1 MKFLLFHG
9 KFCYNS
15 TSGEQNMK
23 RSEVQREKL
32 SPMMQQY
39 MEIKDKYED
48 SIIFFRLGDF
58 YEMFF
63 EDAITASR
71 ILELTLTGKQA
82 GLDERVPMC
91 GIPHHAYAGYVDE
104 LIEKGYKVAI
114 CEQLEDPK
122 ETKGMVKRDVIQVVT
137 KGTRIDEN
145 MDSKS
150 NNYIANIYNFDYCYG
165 ISFADISTGEVY
177 AMLIE
182 GEKDKVIKEVAK
194 HGFKEVIVNDSINR
208 EIIEILRTN
217 YNVLVTI
224 TKDELQ
230 DKNYEY
236 IYKDIEDIRIIST
249 VKHLLYYVIDTKKGD
264 LHHLQKCCVI
274 KNSEYLEFDNNT
286 KRNLELV
293 ETLRNRERQYSLLW
307 LLDKNKTAMGSR
319 YLKYN
324 IENPLTNKEAI
335 ERRYN
340 LVEKLSTEFILRD
353 DLVHELGNVYDLER
367 LAGRI
372 TYGNL
377 NAKDLL
383 QLKNSLKSLPNIK
396 RILETIGYD
405 KKIETLEEL
414 YELLERTILEDAPFT
429 LHEGHLIKPGYNEEL
444 DELKKIRSG
453 SKDFI
458 LELEQSEKER
468 TGIKNLKVGF
478 NKVFGYYIE
487 VSKGQTHLVKEEF
500 GYDRKQT
507 LANCERFTT
516 PLLKEKENIILGAEE
531 KIISLEYKLFM
542 DIREVVKRYISK
554 LQKIAKIISEVDMLQ
569 SFSVVSDAYK
579 FVRPTLTE
587 DKIVKM
593 IECRHPV
600 VEQVMKD
607 KYIPNDIIMDKTT
620 DILLITGPNM
630 AGKSTYMRQCAI
642 TVIMAQ
648 IGCFVPC
655 KSCTI
660 PIFDKIFTR
669 IGASDDLVSGEST
682 FMVEMNE
689 ANTAISEATENS
701 LILFDELGRGTAT
714 YDGMSLAQAIL
725 EYIHDKIK
733 AKTMFSTHYHEL
745 TALEKDLKHLK
756 NVHVSAIEKDGQ
768 ITFLHKVKVGAV
780 DKSYGIHVASLAH
793 LPESLIKR
801 ADEILNIYEK
811 KNIKKET
818 FTQTSLFELTESEIE
833 EKPNPIE
840 EKIKE
845 INPLEMTPMEALNY
859 LYELKKEV
867 KRKD

>member
-1 MKFLLFHG
+1 MVLVVK
-9 KFCYNS
+9 K
-15 TSGEQNMK
+15 MK

-48 SIIFFRLGDF
+48 CIIFFRLGDF

-63 EDAITASR
+63 DDAILASR
-71 ILELTLTGKQA
+71 VLELTLTGKQA
-82 GLDERVPMC
+82 GLEERVPMC
-91 GIPHHAYAGYVDE
+91 GIPHHAYAAYVDE

-122 ETKGMVKRDVIQVVT
+122 LTKGMVKRDVIQVVT

-145 MDSKS
+145 IDSKS
-150 NNYIANIYNFDYCYG
+150 NNYIANIYSFDYCYG

-177 AMLIE
+177 AMLVE
-182 GEKDKVIKEVAK
+182 GEKEKVIKEIAK
-194 HGFKEVIVNDSINR
+194 HGFKEVIVNDNTDR
-208 EIIEILRTN
+208 EIIEILRSN
-217 YNVLVTI
+217 YNILVTI
-224 TKDELQ
+224 TKEESE

-236 IYKDIEDIRIIST
+236 IYKDIEDIRFVST
-249 VKHLLYYVIDTKKGD
+249 LKHLLYYILDTKKGD
-264 LHHLQKCCVI
+264 LHHLQKCRII

-286 KRNLELV
+286 KRNLELT

-340 LVEKLSTEFILRD
+340 MVEKLSTEFILRD
-353 DLVHELGNVYDLER
+353 DLTKELSNVYDLER
-367 LAGRI
+367 LAGRVS
-372 TYGNL
+372 YGNL

-383 QLKNSLKSLPNIK
+383 QLKNSLKSFPRIK
-396 RILETIGYD
+396 EILEQLNFD
-405 KKIETLEEL
+405 KKLETLDEL
-414 YELLERTILEDAPFT
+414 YELLDKTILEDAPFT
-429 LHEGHLIKPGYNEEL
+429 LHEGHLIKEGYNEEL
-444 DELKKIRSG
+444 DELKRVSSG

-458 LELEQSEKER
+458 LELEQKERER

-487 VSKGQTHLVKEEF
+487 VSKGQKHLIKDEF

-507 LANCERFTT
+507 LANCERYTT

-531 KIISLEYKLFM
+531 KIINLEYKIFM
-542 DIREVVKRYISK
+542 DIREVVKRYIGK
-554 LQKIAKIISEVDMLQ
+554 LQKASKVISEIDMLQ
-569 SFSVVSDAYK
+569 SFSIVSDQYK
-579 FVRPTLTE
+579 YVRPTLTDE
-587 DKIVKM
+587 KM
-593 IECRHPV
+593 IKMIDCRHPV

-648 IGCFVPC
+648 MGCFVPC
-655 KSCTI
+655 KSCTM

-682 FMVEMNE
+682 FMVEMKE
-689 ANTAISEATENS
+689 ANTAISDATENS

-745 TALEKDLKHLK
+745 TSLEKDLKHLK
-756 NVHVSAIEKDGQ
+756 NVHVSAIEKEGQ
-768 ITFLHKVKVGAV
+768 ITFLHKVKNGAV

-811 KNIKKET
+811 KSIKKET
-818 FTQTSLFELTESEIE
+818 FTQTSLFELTESEAE
-833 EKPNPIE
+833 PKKNVIE
-840 EKIKE
+840 EKIKA

-859 LYELKKEV
+859 LYELKKEIN
-867 KRKD
+867 RKE

>member
-1 MKFLLFHG
+1 MVLVVK
-9 KFCYNS
+9 K
-15 TSGEQNMK
+15 MK

-48 SIIFFRLGDF
+48 CIIFFRLGDF

-63 EDAITASR
+63 DDAILASR
-71 ILELTLTGKQA
+71 VLELTLTGKQA
-82 GLDERVPMC
+82 GLEERVPMC
-91 GIPHHAYAGYVDE
+91 GIPHHAYAAYVDE

-122 ETKGMVKRDVIQVVT
+122 LTKGMVKRDVIQVVT

-145 MDSKS
+145 IDSKS
-150 NNYIANIYNFDYCYG
+150 NNYIANIYSFDYCYG

-177 AMLIE
+177 AMLVE
-182 GEKDKVIKEVAK
+182 GEKEKVIKEIAK
-194 HGFKEVIVNDSINR
+194 HGFKEVIVNDNTDR
-208 EIIEILRTN
+208 EIIEILRSN
-217 YNVLVTI
+217 YNILVTI
-224 TKDELQ
+224 TKEESE

-236 IYKDIEDIRIIST
+236 IYKDIEDIRFVST
-249 VKHLLYYVIDTKKGD
+249 LKHLLYYILDTKKGD
-264 LHHLQKCCVI
+264 LHHLQKCRII

-286 KRNLELV
+286 KRNLELT

-340 LVEKLSTEFILRD
+340 MVEKLSTEFILRD
-353 DLVHELGNVYDLER
+353 DLTKELSNVYDLER
-367 LAGRI
+367 LAGRVS
-372 TYGNL
+372 YGNL

-383 QLKNSLKSLPNIK
+383 QLKNSLKSFPRIK
-396 RILETIGYD
+396 EILEQLNFD
-405 KKIETLEEL
+405 KKLETLDEL
-414 YELLERTILEDAPFT
+414 YELLDKTILEDAPFT
-429 LHEGHLIKPGYNEEL
+429 LHEGHLIKEGYNEEL
-444 DELKKIRSG
+444 DELKRVSSG

-458 LELEQSEKER
+458 LELEQKERER

-487 VSKGQTHLVKEEF
+487 VSKGQKHLIKDEF

-507 LANCERFTT
+507 LANCERYTT

-531 KIISLEYKLFM
+531 KIINLEYKIFM
-542 DIREVVKRYISK
+542 DIREVVKRYIGK
-554 LQKIAKIISEVDMLQ
+554 LQKASKVISEIDMLQ
-569 SFSVVSDAYK
+569 SFSIVSDQYK
-579 FVRPTLTE
+579 YVRPTLTDE
-587 DKIVKM
+587 KM
-593 IECRHPV
+593 IKMIDCRHPV

-648 IGCFVPC
+648 MGCFVPC
-655 KSCTI
+655 KSCTM

-682 FMVEMNE
+682 FMVEMKE
-689 ANTAISEATENS
+689 ANTAISDATENS

-745 TALEKDLKHLK
+745 TSLEKDLKHLK
-756 NVHVSAIEKDGQ
+756 NVHVSAIEKEGQ
-768 ITFLHKVKVGAV
+768 ITFLHKVKNGAV

-811 KNIKKET
+811 KSIKKET
-818 FTQTSLFELTESEIE
+818 FTQTSLFELTESEAE
-833 EKPNPIE
+833 PKKNVIE
-840 EKIKE
+840 EKIKAM
-845 INPLEMTPMEALNY
+845 NPLEMTPMEALNY
-859 LYELKKEV
+859 LYELKKEIN
-867 KRKD
+867 RKE

>member
-1 MKFLLFHG
+1 
-9 KFCYNS
+9 
-15 TSGEQNMK
+15 MK

-71 ILELTLTGKQA
+71 VLELTLTGKQA
-82 GLDERVPMC
+82 GLEERVPMC
-91 GIPHHAYAGYVDE
+91 GVPHHAYASYVDE

-122 ETKGMVKRDVIQVVT
+122 ETKGMVKRDVIQVIT

-165 ISFADISTGEVY
+165 ISFADISTGEIY

-182 GEKDKVIKEVAK
+182 GEKEKVIKEIAK
-194 HGFKEVIVNDSINR
+194 QGFKEVIVNDSINR

-224 TKDELQ
+224 TKEELN

-236 IYKDIEDIRIIST
+236 IYKEIEDVRITST
-249 VKHLLYYVIDTKKGD
+249 IKHLLHYIIDTKKGD
-264 LHHLQKCCVI
+264 LHHLQKCKVI
-274 KNSEYLEFDNNT
+274 KNSEFLEFDNNT
-286 KRNLELV
+286 KRNLELT

-319 YLKYN
+319 YLKHN
-324 IENPLTNKEAI
+324 IENPLTKKEEI

-340 LVEKLSTEFILRD
+340 MIEKLSTEFILRD
-353 DLVHELGNVYDLER
+353 DLIQELGNVYDLER

-383 QLKNSLKSLPNIK
+383 QLKTSLAHLPKIK
-396 RILETIGYD
+396 EILETIHYD
-405 KKIETLEEL
+405 KKLETLEEL
-414 YELLERTILEDAPFT
+414 YELLDKTILEDAPFT

-444 DELKKIRSG
+444 DELKKISSG
-453 SKDFI
+453 SKEFI
-458 LELEQSEKER
+458 LEMEQTEKER

-542 DIREVVKRYISK
+542 DIREVVKRYIGK

-569 SFSVVSDAYK
+569 SFSVVSDNYK

-587 DKIVKM
+587 ERTIKM

-655 KSCTI
+655 KSCTM

-682 FMVEMNE
+682 FMVEMKE
-689 ANTAISEATENS
+689 ANTAISEATEHS

-745 TALEKDLKHLK
+745 TSLEKDLKHLK
-756 NVHVSAIEKDGQ
+756 NVHVSAVEKDGKV
-768 ITFLHKVKVGAV
+768 TFLHKVKNGAV

-793 LPESLIKR
+793 LPDSLIKR

-818 FTQTSLFELTESEIE
+818 FTQTSLFELTESEAE
-833 EKPNPIE
+833 PKKNEIE

-845 INPLEMTPMEALNY
+845 INPLEMTHGSTKLS
-859 LYELKKEV
+859 LRVKKRS
-867 KRKD
+867 K

>member
-1 MKFLLFHG
+1 
-9 KFCYNS
+9 
-15 TSGEQNMK
+15 MK

-48 SIIFFRLGDF
+48 CIIFFRLGDF

-63 EDAITASR
+63 DDAILASR
-71 ILELTLTGKQA
+71 VLELTLTGKQA
-82 GLDERVPMC
+82 GLEERVPMC
-91 GIPHHAYAGYVDE
+91 GIPHHAYAAYVDE

-122 ETKGMVKRDVIQVVT
+122 LTKGMVKRDVIQVVT

-145 MDSKS
+145 IDSKS
-150 NNYIANIYNFDYCYG
+150 NNYIANIYSFDYCYG

-177 AMLIE
+177 AMLVE
-182 GEKDKVIKEVAK
+182 GEKEKVIKEIAK
-194 HGFKEVIVNDSINR
+194 HGFKEVIVNDNTDR
-208 EIIEILRTN
+208 EIIEILRSS
-217 YNVLVTI
+217 YNILVTI
-224 TKDELQ
+224 TKEESE

-236 IYKDIEDIRIIST
+236 IYKDIEDIRFVST
-249 VKHLLYYVIDTKKGD
+249 LKHLLYYILDTKKGD
-264 LHHLQKCCVI
+264 LHHLQKCKII

-286 KRNLELV
+286 KRNLELT

-340 LVEKLSTEFILRD
+340 MVEKLSTEFILRD
-353 DLVHELGNVYDLER
+353 DLTKELSNVYDLER
-367 LAGRI
+367 LAGRVS
-372 TYGNL
+372 YGNL

-383 QLKNSLKSLPNIK
+383 QLKNSLKSFPRIK
-396 RILETIGYD
+396 EILEQLNFD
-405 KKIETLEEL
+405 KKLETLDEL
-414 YELLERTILEDAPFT
+414 YELLDKTILEDAPFT
-429 LHEGHLIKPGYNEEL
+429 LHEGHLIKEGYNEEL
-444 DELKKIRSG
+444 DELKRVSSG

-458 LELEQSEKER
+458 LELEQKERER

-487 VSKGQTHLVKEEF
+487 VSKGQKHLIKDEF

-507 LANCERFTT
+507 LANCERYTT

-531 KIISLEYKLFM
+531 KIINLEYKIFM
-542 DIREVVKRYISK
+542 DIREVVKRYIGK
-554 LQKIAKIISEVDMLQ
+554 LQKASKVISEIDMLQ
-569 SFSVVSDAYK
+569 SFSIVSDQYK
-579 FVRPTLTE
+579 YVRPTLTDE
-587 DKIVKM
+587 KM
-593 IECRHPV
+593 IKMIDCRHPV

-648 IGCFVPC
+648 MGCFVPC
-655 KSCTI
+655 KSCTM

-682 FMVEMNE
+682 FMVEMKE
-689 ANTAISEATENS
+689 ANTAISDATENS

-745 TALEKDLKHLK
+745 TSLEKDLKHLK
-756 NVHVSAIEKDGQ
+756 NVHVSAIEKEGQ
-768 ITFLHKVKVGAV
+768 ITFLHKVKNGAV

-818 FTQTSLFELTESEIE
+818 FTQTSLFELTESEAE
-833 EKPNPIE
+833 PKKNVIE
-840 EKIKE
+840 EKIKAM
-845 INPLEMTPMEALNY
+845 NPLEMTPMEALNY
-859 LYELKKEV
+859 LYELKKEIN
-867 KRKD
+867 RKE

>member
-1 MKFLLFHG
+1 
-9 KFCYNS
+9 
-15 TSGEQNMK
+15 MK

-48 SIIFFRLGDF
+48 CIIFFRLGDF

-63 EDAITASR
+63 DDAILASR
-71 ILELTLTGKQA
+71 VLELTLTGKQA
-82 GLDERVPMC
+82 GLEERVPMC
-91 GIPHHAYAGYVDE
+91 GIPHHAYAAYVDE

-122 ETKGMVKRDVIQVVT
+122 LTKGMVKRDVIQVVT

-145 MDSKS
+145 IDSKS
-150 NNYIANIYNFDYCYG
+150 NNYIANIYSFDYCYG

-177 AMLIE
+177 AMLVE
-182 GEKDKVIKEVAK
+182 GEKEKVIKEIAK
-194 HGFKEVIVNDSINR
+194 HGFKEVIVNDNTDR
-208 EIIEILRTN
+208 EIIEILRSN
-217 YNVLVTI
+217 YNILVTI
-224 TKDELQ
+224 TKEESE

-236 IYKDIEDIRIIST
+236 IYKDIEDIRFVST
-249 VKHLLYYVIDTKKGD
+249 LKHLLYYILDTKKGD
-264 LHHLQKCCVI
+264 LHHLQKCKII

-286 KRNLELV
+286 KRNLELT

-340 LVEKLSTEFILRD
+340 MVEKLSTEFILRD
-353 DLVHELGNVYDLER
+353 DLTKELSNVYDLER
-367 LAGRI
+367 LAGRVS
-372 TYGNL
+372 YGNL

-383 QLKNSLKSLPNIK
+383 QLKNSLKSFPRIK
-396 RILETIGYD
+396 EILEQLNFD
-405 KKIETLEEL
+405 KKLETLDEL
-414 YELLERTILEDAPFT
+414 YELLDKTILEDAPFT
-429 LHEGHLIKPGYNEEL
+429 LHEGHLIKEGYNEEL
-444 DELKKIRSG
+444 DELKRVSSG

-458 LELEQSEKER
+458 LELEQKERER

-487 VSKGQTHLVKEEF
+487 VSKGQKHLIKDEF

-507 LANCERFTT
+507 LANCERYTT

-531 KIISLEYKLFM
+531 KIINLEYKIFM
-542 DIREVVKRYISK
+542 DIREVVKRYIGK
-554 LQKIAKIISEVDMLQ
+554 LQKASKVISEIDMLQ
-569 SFSVVSDAYK
+569 SFSIVSDQYK
-579 FVRPTLTE
+579 YVRPTLTDE
-587 DKIVKM
+587 KM
-593 IECRHPV
+593 IKMIDCRHPV

-648 IGCFVPC
+648 MGCFVPC
-655 KSCTI
+655 KSCTM

-682 FMVEMNE
+682 FMVEMKE
-689 ANTAISEATENS
+689 ANTAISDATENS

-745 TALEKDLKHLK
+745 TSLEKDLKHLK
-756 NVHVSAIEKDGQ
+756 NVHVSAIEKEGQ
-768 ITFLHKVKVGAV
+768 ITFLHKVKNGAV

-818 FTQTSLFELTESEIE
+818 FTQTSLFELTESEAE
-833 EKPNPIE
+833 PKKNVIE
-840 EKIKE
+840 EKIKAM
-845 INPLEMTPMEALNY
+845 NPLEMTPMEALNY
-859 LYELKKEV
+859 LYELKKEIN
-867 KRKD
+867 RKE